1 MKKSFIVLALAGMAF
16 LFSGCAKVPQQ
27 ELDGANKALA
37 SALAAEANVYL
48 QTDYNTLL
56 DSMNVI
62 NAEIEMNNGKLFKG
76 FSEVKMKL
84 ANIEQQANDLVANTE
99 AKKVEIKD
107 ELSTNLV
114 KLDEMLNANALLVE
128 KAPKGKEG
136 KAAIEAI
143 KGELEV
149 VKSAGME
156 VAQLLESNNLL
167 AAQSKLNAAIEKAT
181 ALNVELTTVVKKY
194 AQKNK

>member
-1 MKKSFIVLALAGMAF
+1 MKKSFIVLAFAGMAV

-27 ELDGANKALA
+27 ELDGANNALA
-37 SALAAEANVYL
+37 SALSAEANVYL
-48 QTDYNTLL
+48 QPEYNALV
-56 DSMNVI
+56 DSMHVI
-62 NAEIEMNNGKLFKG
+62 NAEIEMNNGKLFKS
-76 FSEVKMKL
+76 FADVKVKL
-84 ANIEQQANDLVANTE
+84 TNIEQQANDLVASTE
-99 AKKVEIKD
+99 AKKVQIKD
-107 ELSTNLV
+107 EVTANLV
-114 KLDEMLNANALLVE
+114 QLDELLNANALLVE

-156 VAQLLESNNLL
+156 VTQLLESNNLL
-167 AAQSKLNAAIEKAT
+167 GAQSKLNAAIEKAT
-181 ALNVELTTVVKKY
+181 ALNVELTTVVEKY